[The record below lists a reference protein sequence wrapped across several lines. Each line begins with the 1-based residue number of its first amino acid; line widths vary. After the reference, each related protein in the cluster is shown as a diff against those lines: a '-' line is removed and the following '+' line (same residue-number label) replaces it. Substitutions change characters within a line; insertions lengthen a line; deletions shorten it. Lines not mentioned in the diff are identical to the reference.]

1 MPAYMIALAVCMGL
15 QAVNRTFPG
24 KNGLLLTWLMY
35 AFEALLYVLGIY
47 LGIHPSPDTPTVSF
61 IAFLLAVPLLFVM
74 RPIQHILNV
83 VFFDGIFILT
93 CFLFK
98 SKETLP
104 VDILDGVVFGAVS
117 CIISTFIM
125 LSMHENFS
133 IRHKLLGIAETDLN
147 VGLKNRNAY
156 ESQMR
161 DYPMHCSSTLS
172 CVYLDVNGLH
182 ELNNT
187 RGHAAGDEMLKT
199 VAAKVRDIFGEEYSY
214 RVGGDEFVA
223 FAMDKLLRRIGLS
236 GRSIVPMLIGFG
248 CTVPGV
254 MASRTLPSERD
265 RKMTILLTPFMSC
278 SAKLPIYSLFAVT
291 FFPEYA
297 ALVMVGLYFLGILV
311 GIGMAFLLK
320 GTLFKGEAVPFV
332 MELPNYRLPGL
343 KNVAQLLWEKARDFL
358 ERAFTVI
365 FLATIIIWFLQ
376 NFDFQLSLTADPQES
391 ILAWIASG
399 IAPLFAPLGFGD
411 WRVSTA
417 LITGFMAKES
427 VVSTLTILY
436 GSAAALGAAL
446 SPAAAAPLL
455 VFCLLYTP
463 CIAAVASVKRE
474 MGGRWAT
481 VMVVNQCVVA
491 WLAALVVR
499 FLAVAVL

>member
-1 MPAYMIALAVCMGL
+1 MRWMFSFWELHDKIRKTRRIKGKVRPRAVRGRMRFEKRMAMEALRKLLYAEMSREEYKACLPDIQRSNRQRVTAYLGIACAFLTVLWILSGALEFLRPNMLAYMIALAVCMGL
-15 QAVNRTFPG
+15 QAVNRAFPG

-223 FAMDKLLRRIGLS
+223 FAMDKSAEEMRA
-236 GRSIVPMLIGFG
+236 LIHKLVQEVDEAGYSVAVG
-248 CTVPGV
+248 T
-254 MASRTLPSERD
+254 ATH
-265 RKMTILLTPFMSC
+265 
-278 SAKLPIYSLFAVT
+278 SAGGIDMEV
-291 FFPEYA
+291 
-297 ALVMVGLYFLGILV
+297 LVKSAETRMYL
-311 GIGMAFLLK
+311 AK
-320 GTLFKGEAVPFV
+320 E
-332 MELPNYRLPGL
+332 EHYRLAG
-343 KNVAQLLWEKARDFL
+343 KTR
-358 ERAFTVI
+358 
-365 FLATIIIWFLQ
+365 
-376 NFDFQLSLTADPQES
+376 
-391 ILAWIASG
+391 G
-399 IAPLFAPLGFGD
+399 
-411 WRVSTA
+411 
-417 LITGFMAKES
+417 
-427 VVSTLTILY
+427 
-436 GSAAALGAAL
+436 
-446 SPAAAAPLL
+446 
-455 VFCLLYTP
+455 
-463 CIAAVASVKRE
+463 
-474 MGGRWAT
+474 
-481 VMVVNQCVVA
+481 
-491 WLAALVVR
+491 
-499 FLAVAVL
+499 

>member
-1 MPAYMIALAVCMGL
+1 MRWMFSFWELHDKIRKTRRIKGKVRPRAVRGRMRFEKRMAMEALRKLLYAEMSREEYKACLPDIQRSNRQRVTAYLGIACAFLTVLWILSGALEFLRPNMLAYMIALAVCMGL
-15 QAVNRTFPG
+15 QAVNRAFPG

-223 FAMDKLLRRIGLS
+223 FAMDKSAEEMRA
-236 GRSIVPMLIGFG
+236 LIHKLVQEVDEAGYSVAVG
-248 CTVPGV
+248 T
-254 MASRTLPSERD
+254 ATH
-265 RKMTILLTPFMSC
+265 
-278 SAKLPIYSLFAVT
+278 SAGGIDMEV
-291 FFPEYA
+291 
-297 ALVMVGLYFLGILV
+297 LVKSAETRMYL
-311 GIGMAFLLK
+311 AK
-320 GTLFKGEAVPFV
+320 E
-332 MELPNYRLPGL
+332 EHYRLAG
-343 KNVAQLLWEKARDFL
+343 K
-358 ERAFTVI
+358 T
-365 FLATIIIWFLQ
+365 
-376 NFDFQLSLTADPQES
+376 
-391 ILAWIASG
+391 
-399 IAPLFAPLGFGD
+399 
-411 WRVSTA
+411 
-417 LITGFMAKES
+417 
-427 VVSTLTILY
+427 
-436 GSAAALGAAL
+436 
-446 SPAAAAPLL
+446 
-455 VFCLLYTP
+455 
-463 CIAAVASVKRE
+463 RE
-474 MGGRWAT
+474 
-481 VMVVNQCVVA
+481 
-491 WLAALVVR
+491 
-499 FLAVAVL
+499 

>member
-1 MPAYMIALAVCMGL
+1 MFSFWELHDKIRKNRRIKGEVRPRAVRGRMRFEKRMAMEALRRLLYAEMSREEYKACLPDIQRSNRQRVTAYLGIACAFLTVLWILSGALEFLRPNMLAYMIALAVCMGL
-15 QAVNRTFPG
+15 QAVNRAFPG

-223 FAMDKLLRRIGLS
+223 FAMDKSAEEMRA
-236 GRSIVPMLIGFG
+236 LIHKLVQEVDEAGYSVAVG
-248 CTVPGV
+248 T
-254 MASRTLPSERD
+254 ATH
-265 RKMTILLTPFMSC
+265 
-278 SAKLPIYSLFAVT
+278 SAGGIDMEV
-291 FFPEYA
+291 
-297 ALVMVGLYFLGILV
+297 LVKSAETRMYL
-311 GIGMAFLLK
+311 AK
-320 GTLFKGEAVPFV
+320 E
-332 MELPNYRLPGL
+332 EHYRLAGKP
-343 KNVAQLLWEKARDFL
+343 
-358 ERAFTVI
+358 
-365 FLATIIIWFLQ
+365 
-376 NFDFQLSLTADPQES
+376 
-391 ILAWIASG
+391 
-399 IAPLFAPLGFGD
+399 
-411 WRVSTA
+411 
-417 LITGFMAKES
+417 
-427 VVSTLTILY
+427 
-436 GSAAALGAAL
+436 
-446 SPAAAAPLL
+446 
-455 VFCLLYTP
+455 
-463 CIAAVASVKRE
+463 RE
-474 MGGRWAT
+474 
-481 VMVVNQCVVA
+481 
-491 WLAALVVR
+491 
-499 FLAVAVL
+499 

>member
-1 MPAYMIALAVCMGL
+1 MFSFWELHDKIRKTRRIKGKVRPRAVRGRMRFEKRMAMEALRKLLYAEMSREEYKACLPDIQRSNRQRVTAYLGIACAFLTVLWILSGALEFLRPNMPAYMIALAVCMGL

-223 FAMDKLLRRIGLS
+223 FAMDKSAEEMRA
-236 GRSIVPMLIGFG
+236 LIHKLVQEVDEAGYSVAVG
-248 CTVPGV
+248 T
-254 MASRTLPSERD
+254 ATH
-265 RKMTILLTPFMSC
+265 
-278 SAKLPIYSLFAVT
+278 SAGGIDMEV
-291 FFPEYA
+291 
-297 ALVMVGLYFLGILV
+297 LVKSAETRMYL
-311 GIGMAFLLK
+311 AK
-320 GTLFKGEAVPFV
+320 E
-332 MELPNYRLPGL
+332 EHYRLAG
-343 KNVAQLLWEKARDFL
+343 KTR
-358 ERAFTVI
+358 
-365 FLATIIIWFLQ
+365 
-376 NFDFQLSLTADPQES
+376 
-391 ILAWIASG
+391 G
-399 IAPLFAPLGFGD
+399 
-411 WRVSTA
+411 
-417 LITGFMAKES
+417 
-427 VVSTLTILY
+427 
-436 GSAAALGAAL
+436 
-446 SPAAAAPLL
+446 
-455 VFCLLYTP
+455 
-463 CIAAVASVKRE
+463 
-474 MGGRWAT
+474 
-481 VMVVNQCVVA
+481 
-491 WLAALVVR
+491 
-499 FLAVAVL
+499 

>member
-1 MPAYMIALAVCMGL
+1 MFSFWELHDKIRKTRRIKGKVRPRAVRGRMRFEKRMAMEALRKLLYAEMSREEYKACLPDIQRSNRQRVTAYLGIACAFLTVLWILSGALEFLRPNMLAYMIALAVCMGL
-15 QAVNRTFPG
+15 QAVNRAFPG

-199 VAAKVRDIFGEEYSY
+199 VAAKVRDIFGEKYSY

-223 FAMDKLLRRIGLS
+223 FAMDKSAEEMRA
-236 GRSIVPMLIGFG
+236 LIHKLVQEVDEAGYSVAVG
-248 CTVPGV
+248 T
-254 MASRTLPSERD
+254 ATH
-265 RKMTILLTPFMSC
+265 
-278 SAKLPIYSLFAVT
+278 SAGGIDMEV
-291 FFPEYA
+291 
-297 ALVMVGLYFLGILV
+297 LVKSAETRMYL
-311 GIGMAFLLK
+311 AK
-320 GTLFKGEAVPFV
+320 E
-332 MELPNYRLPGL
+332 EHYRLAG
-343 KNVAQLLWEKARDFL
+343 KTR
-358 ERAFTVI
+358 
-365 FLATIIIWFLQ
+365 
-376 NFDFQLSLTADPQES
+376 
-391 ILAWIASG
+391 G
-399 IAPLFAPLGFGD
+399 
-411 WRVSTA
+411 
-417 LITGFMAKES
+417 
-427 VVSTLTILY
+427 
-436 GSAAALGAAL
+436 
-446 SPAAAAPLL
+446 
-455 VFCLLYTP
+455 
-463 CIAAVASVKRE
+463 
-474 MGGRWAT
+474 
-481 VMVVNQCVVA
+481 
-491 WLAALVVR
+491 
-499 FLAVAVL
+499 

>member
-1 MPAYMIALAVCMGL
+1 MFSFWELHDKIRKTRRIKGKVRPRAVRGRMRFEKRMAMEALRKLLYAEMSREEYKACLPDIQRSNRQRVTAYLGIACAFLTVLWILSGALEFLRPNMPAYMIALAVCMGL
-15 QAVNRTFPG
+15 QAVNRAFPG

-104 VDILDGVVFGAVS
+104 VDILDGMVFGAVS

-223 FAMDKLLRRIGLS
+223 FAMDKSAEEMRA
-236 GRSIVPMLIGFG
+236 LIHKLVQEVDEAGYSVAVG
-248 CTVPGV
+248 T
-254 MASRTLPSERD
+254 ATH
-265 RKMTILLTPFMSC
+265 
-278 SAKLPIYSLFAVT
+278 SAGGIDMEV
-291 FFPEYA
+291 
-297 ALVMVGLYFLGILV
+297 LVKSAETRMYL
-311 GIGMAFLLK
+311 AK
-320 GTLFKGEAVPFV
+320 E
-332 MELPNYRLPGL
+332 EHYRLAG
-343 KNVAQLLWEKARDFL
+343 KTR
-358 ERAFTVI
+358 
-365 FLATIIIWFLQ
+365 
-376 NFDFQLSLTADPQES
+376 
-391 ILAWIASG
+391 G
-399 IAPLFAPLGFGD
+399 
-411 WRVSTA
+411 
-417 LITGFMAKES
+417 
-427 VVSTLTILY
+427 
-436 GSAAALGAAL
+436 
-446 SPAAAAPLL
+446 
-455 VFCLLYTP
+455 
-463 CIAAVASVKRE
+463 
-474 MGGRWAT
+474 
-481 VMVVNQCVVA
+481 
-491 WLAALVVR
+491 
-499 FLAVAVL
+499 

>member
-1 MPAYMIALAVCMGL
+1 MFSFWELHDKIRKTRRTKGKVRPRAVRGRMRFEKRMAMEALRKLLYAEMSREEYKACLPDIQRSNRHRVTAYLGIACAFLTVLWILSGALEFLRPNMPAYMIALAVCMGL

-47 LGIHPSPDTPTVSF
+47 LGIHPSPNAPTVSF

-104 VDILDGVVFGAVS
+104 VDILDGMVFGAVS

-156 ESQMR
+156 ESQMH

-223 FAMDKLLRRIGLS
+223 FAMDKSAEEMRA
-236 GRSIVPMLIGFG
+236 LIHKLVQEVDEAGYSVAVG
-248 CTVPGV
+248 T
-254 MASRTLPSERD
+254 ATH
-265 RKMTILLTPFMSC
+265 
-278 SAKLPIYSLFAVT
+278 SAGGIDMEV
-291 FFPEYA
+291 
-297 ALVMVGLYFLGILV
+297 LVKSAETRMYL
-311 GIGMAFLLK
+311 AK
-320 GTLFKGEAVPFV
+320 E
-332 MELPNYRLPGL
+332 EHYRLAG
-343 KNVAQLLWEKARDFL
+343 KTR
-358 ERAFTVI
+358 
-365 FLATIIIWFLQ
+365 
-376 NFDFQLSLTADPQES
+376 
-391 ILAWIASG
+391 G
-399 IAPLFAPLGFGD
+399 
-411 WRVSTA
+411 
-417 LITGFMAKES
+417 
-427 VVSTLTILY
+427 
-436 GSAAALGAAL
+436 
-446 SPAAAAPLL
+446 
-455 VFCLLYTP
+455 
-463 CIAAVASVKRE
+463 
-474 MGGRWAT
+474 
-481 VMVVNQCVVA
+481 
-491 WLAALVVR
+491 
-499 FLAVAVL
+499 

>member
-1 MPAYMIALAVCMGL
+1 MRWMFSFWELHDKIRKTRRTKGKVRPRAVRGRMRFEKRMAMEALRRLLYAEMSREEYKACLPDIQRSNRQRVTAYLGIACAFLTVLWILSGALEFLRPNMLAYMIALAVCMGL
-15 QAVNRTFPG
+15 QAVNRAFPG

-47 LGIHPSPDTPTVSF
+47 LGIHPSPDNPTVSF

-74 RPIQHILNV
+74 RPIQHILNI

-104 VDILDGVVFGAVS
+104 VDILDGMVFGAVS

-156 ESQMR
+156 ESQMH

-199 VAAKVRDIFGEEYSY
+199 VAAKVRDIFGKEYSY

-223 FAMDKLLRRIGLS
+223 FAMDKSAEEMRA
-236 GRSIVPMLIGFG
+236 LIHKLVQEVDEAGYSVAVG
-248 CTVPGV
+248 T
-254 MASRTLPSERD
+254 ATH
-265 RKMTILLTPFMSC
+265 
-278 SAKLPIYSLFAVT
+278 SAGGIDMEV
-291 FFPEYA
+291 
-297 ALVMVGLYFLGILV
+297 LVKSAETRMYL
-311 GIGMAFLLK
+311 AK
-320 GTLFKGEAVPFV
+320 E
-332 MELPNYRLPGL
+332 EHYRLAG
-343 KNVAQLLWEKARDFL
+343 KTR
-358 ERAFTVI
+358 
-365 FLATIIIWFLQ
+365 
-376 NFDFQLSLTADPQES
+376 
-391 ILAWIASG
+391 G
-399 IAPLFAPLGFGD
+399 
-411 WRVSTA
+411 
-417 LITGFMAKES
+417 
-427 VVSTLTILY
+427 
-436 GSAAALGAAL
+436 
-446 SPAAAAPLL
+446 
-455 VFCLLYTP
+455 
-463 CIAAVASVKRE
+463 
-474 MGGRWAT
+474 
-481 VMVVNQCVVA
+481 
-491 WLAALVVR
+491 
-499 FLAVAVL
+499 

>member
-1 MPAYMIALAVCMGL
+1 MRWMFSFWELHDKIRKTRRIKGKVRPRAVRGRMRFEKRMAMEALRRLLYAEMSREEYKACLPDIQRSNRHRVTAYLGIACAFLTVLWILSGALEFLRPNMPAYMIALAVCMGL

-83 VFFDGIFILT
+83 VFFDGVFILT

-223 FAMDKLLRRIGLS
+223 FAMDKSAEEMRA
-236 GRSIVPMLIGFG
+236 LIHKLVQEVDEAGYSVAVG
-248 CTVPGV
+248 T
-254 MASRTLPSERD
+254 ATH
-265 RKMTILLTPFMSC
+265 
-278 SAKLPIYSLFAVT
+278 SAGGIDMEV
-291 FFPEYA
+291 
-297 ALVMVGLYFLGILV
+297 LVKSAETRMYL
-311 GIGMAFLLK
+311 AK
-320 GTLFKGEAVPFV
+320 E
-332 MELPNYRLPGL
+332 EHYRLAG
-343 KNVAQLLWEKARDFL
+343 KTR
-358 ERAFTVI
+358 
-365 FLATIIIWFLQ
+365 
-376 NFDFQLSLTADPQES
+376 
-391 ILAWIASG
+391 G
-399 IAPLFAPLGFGD
+399 
-411 WRVSTA
+411 
-417 LITGFMAKES
+417 
-427 VVSTLTILY
+427 
-436 GSAAALGAAL
+436 
-446 SPAAAAPLL
+446 
-455 VFCLLYTP
+455 
-463 CIAAVASVKRE
+463 
-474 MGGRWAT
+474 
-481 VMVVNQCVVA
+481 
-491 WLAALVVR
+491 
-499 FLAVAVL
+499 

>member
-1 MPAYMIALAVCMGL
+1 MFSFWELHDKIRKTRRIKGKVRPRAVRGRMRFEKRMAMEALRKLLYAEMSREEYKACLPDIQRSNRQRVTAYLGIACAFLTVLWILSGALEFLRPNMPAYMIALAVCMGL

-104 VDILDGVVFGAVS
+104 VDILDGMVFGAVS

-125 LSMHENFS
+125 LSMYENFS

-156 ESQMR
+156 ESQMH

-214 RVGGDEFVA
+214 RVGGDEFVT
-223 FAMDKLLRRIGLS
+223 FAMDKSAEEMRALIHKLVQEVDEAGYS
-236 GRSIVPMLIGFG
+236 VAVGTATHSAGSIDMEVL
-248 CTVPGV
+248 V
-254 MASRTLPSERD
+254 
-265 RKMTILLTPFMSC
+265 K
-278 SAKLPIYSLFAVT
+278 SAETRMYLAK
-291 FFPEYA
+291 E
-297 ALVMVGLYFLGILV
+297 
-311 GIGMAFLLK
+311 
-320 GTLFKGEAVPFV
+320 EH
-332 MELPNYRLPGL
+332 YRLAG
-343 KNVAQLLWEKARDFL
+343 KTR
-358 ERAFTVI
+358 
-365 FLATIIIWFLQ
+365 
-376 NFDFQLSLTADPQES
+376 
-391 ILAWIASG
+391 G
-399 IAPLFAPLGFGD
+399 
-411 WRVSTA
+411 
-417 LITGFMAKES
+417 
-427 VVSTLTILY
+427 
-436 GSAAALGAAL
+436 
-446 SPAAAAPLL
+446 
-455 VFCLLYTP
+455 
-463 CIAAVASVKRE
+463 
-474 MGGRWAT
+474 
-481 VMVVNQCVVA
+481 
-491 WLAALVVR
+491 
-499 FLAVAVL
+499 

>member
-1 MPAYMIALAVCMGL
+1 MRWMFSFWELHDKIRKTRRTKGKVRPRAVRGRMRFEKRMAMEALRRLLYAEMSREEYKACLPDIQRSNRQRVTAYLGIACAFLTVLWILSGALEFLRPNMLAYMIALAVCMGL
-15 QAVNRTFPG
+15 QAVNRAFPG

-156 ESQMR
+156 ESQMH

-223 FAMDKLLRRIGLS
+223 FAMDKSAEEMRA
-236 GRSIVPMLIGFG
+236 LIHKLVQEVDEAGYSVAVG
-248 CTVPGV
+248 T
-254 MASRTLPSERD
+254 ATH
-265 RKMTILLTPFMSC
+265 
-278 SAKLPIYSLFAVT
+278 SAGGIDMEV
-291 FFPEYA
+291 
-297 ALVMVGLYFLGILV
+297 LVKSAETRMYL
-311 GIGMAFLLK
+311 AK
-320 GTLFKGEAVPFV
+320 E
-332 MELPNYRLPGL
+332 EHYRLAG
-343 KNVAQLLWEKARDFL
+343 KTR
-358 ERAFTVI
+358 
-365 FLATIIIWFLQ
+365 
-376 NFDFQLSLTADPQES
+376 
-391 ILAWIASG
+391 G
-399 IAPLFAPLGFGD
+399 
-411 WRVSTA
+411 
-417 LITGFMAKES
+417 
-427 VVSTLTILY
+427 
-436 GSAAALGAAL
+436 
-446 SPAAAAPLL
+446 
-455 VFCLLYTP
+455 
-463 CIAAVASVKRE
+463 
-474 MGGRWAT
+474 
-481 VMVVNQCVVA
+481 
-491 WLAALVVR
+491 
-499 FLAVAVL
+499 

>member
-1 MPAYMIALAVCMGL
+1 MRWMFSFWELHDKIRKTRRTKGKVRPRAVRGRMRFEKRMAMEALRRLLYAEMSREEYKACLPDIQRSNRQRVTAYLGIACAFLTVLWILSGALEFLRPNMLAYMIALAVCMGL
-15 QAVNRTFPG
+15 QAVNRAFPE

-223 FAMDKLLRRIGLS
+223 FAMDKSAEEMRA
-236 GRSIVPMLIGFG
+236 LIHKLVQEVDEAGYSVAVG
-248 CTVPGV
+248 TATHSTGGIDMEVLV
-254 MASRTLPSERD
+254 
-265 RKMTILLTPFMSC
+265 K
-278 SAKLPIYSLFAVT
+278 SAETRMYLAK
-291 FFPEYA
+291 E
-297 ALVMVGLYFLGILV
+297 
-311 GIGMAFLLK
+311 
-320 GTLFKGEAVPFV
+320 EH
-332 MELPNYRLPGL
+332 YRLAG
-343 KNVAQLLWEKARDFL
+343 KTR
-358 ERAFTVI
+358 
-365 FLATIIIWFLQ
+365 
-376 NFDFQLSLTADPQES
+376 
-391 ILAWIASG
+391 G
-399 IAPLFAPLGFGD
+399 
-411 WRVSTA
+411 
-417 LITGFMAKES
+417 
-427 VVSTLTILY
+427 
-436 GSAAALGAAL
+436 
-446 SPAAAAPLL
+446 
-455 VFCLLYTP
+455 
-463 CIAAVASVKRE
+463 
-474 MGGRWAT
+474 
-481 VMVVNQCVVA
+481 
-491 WLAALVVR
+491 
-499 FLAVAVL
+499 

>member
-1 MPAYMIALAVCMGL
+1 MFSFWELHDKIRKTRRTKGKVRPRAVRGRMRFEKRMAMEALRRLLYAEMSREEYKACLPDIQRSNRQRVTAYLGIACAFLTVLWILSGALEFLRPNMLAYMIALAVCMGL

-156 ESQMR
+156 ESQMH

-187 RGHAAGDEMLKT
+187 RGHAAGDEMIKT

-214 RVGGDEFVA
+214 RLGGDEFVA
-223 FAMDKLLRRIGLS
+223 FAMDKSAEETRA
-236 GRSIVPMLIGFG
+236 LIHKLVQEVDEAGYSVAVG
-248 CTVPGV
+248 T
-254 MASRTLPSERD
+254 ATH
-265 RKMTILLTPFMSC
+265 
-278 SAKLPIYSLFAVT
+278 SAGGIDMEV
-291 FFPEYA
+291 
-297 ALVMVGLYFLGILV
+297 LVKSAETRMYL
-311 GIGMAFLLK
+311 AK
-320 GTLFKGEAVPFV
+320 E
-332 MELPNYRLPGL
+332 EHYRLAG
-343 KNVAQLLWEKARDFL
+343 KTR
-358 ERAFTVI
+358 
-365 FLATIIIWFLQ
+365 
-376 NFDFQLSLTADPQES
+376 
-391 ILAWIASG
+391 G
-399 IAPLFAPLGFGD
+399 
-411 WRVSTA
+411 
-417 LITGFMAKES
+417 
-427 VVSTLTILY
+427 
-436 GSAAALGAAL
+436 
-446 SPAAAAPLL
+446 
-455 VFCLLYTP
+455 
-463 CIAAVASVKRE
+463 
-474 MGGRWAT
+474 
-481 VMVVNQCVVA
+481 
-491 WLAALVVR
+491 
-499 FLAVAVL
+499 

>member
-1 MPAYMIALAVCMGL
+1 MRWMFSFWELHDKIRKTRRTKGEVRPRAVRGRMRFEKRMAMEALRRLLYAEMSREEYKACLPDKQRSNRQRVTAYLGIACAFLTVLWILSGALEFLRPNMLAYMIALAVCMGL
-15 QAVNRTFPG
+15 QAVNRAFPE

-47 LGIHPSPDTPTVSF
+47 LGIHPSPDNPTVSF

-104 VDILDGVVFGAVS
+104 VDILDGMVFGAVS

-156 ESQMR
+156 ESQMH

-223 FAMDKLLRRIGLS
+223 FAMDKSAEEMRA
-236 GRSIVPMLIGFG
+236 LIHKLVQEVDEAGYSVAVG
-248 CTVPGV
+248 T
-254 MASRTLPSERD
+254 ATH
-265 RKMTILLTPFMSC
+265 
-278 SAKLPIYSLFAVT
+278 SAGGIDMEV
-291 FFPEYA
+291 
-297 ALVMVGLYFLGILV
+297 LVKSAETRMYL
-311 GIGMAFLLK
+311 AK
-320 GTLFKGEAVPFV
+320 E
-332 MELPNYRLPGL
+332 EHYRLAG
-343 KNVAQLLWEKARDFL
+343 KTR
-358 ERAFTVI
+358 
-365 FLATIIIWFLQ
+365 
-376 NFDFQLSLTADPQES
+376 
-391 ILAWIASG
+391 G
-399 IAPLFAPLGFGD
+399 
-411 WRVSTA
+411 
-417 LITGFMAKES
+417 
-427 VVSTLTILY
+427 
-436 GSAAALGAAL
+436 
-446 SPAAAAPLL
+446 
-455 VFCLLYTP
+455 
-463 CIAAVASVKRE
+463 
-474 MGGRWAT
+474 
-481 VMVVNQCVVA
+481 
-491 WLAALVVR
+491 
-499 FLAVAVL
+499 

>member
-1 MPAYMIALAVCMGL
+1 MEALQRLLLYAEMSREKYKACLPDIQRSNRQRVTAYLGIACAFLTVLWILSGVLEFLRPNMLAYMIALAVCMGL

-83 VFFDGIFILT
+83 VFFDGVFILT

-104 VDILDGVVFGAVS
+104 VDILDGMVFGAVS
-117 CIISTFIM
+117 CIISTFNM

-156 ESQMR
+156 ESQMH

-199 VAAKVRDIFGEEYSY
+199 VAAKVRDIFGEKYSY

-223 FAMDKLLRRIGLS
+223 FAMDKSAEEMRA
-236 GRSIVPMLIGFG
+236 LIHKLVQEVDEAGYSVAVG
-248 CTVPGV
+248 T
-254 MASRTLPSERD
+254 ATH
-265 RKMTILLTPFMSC
+265 
-278 SAKLPIYSLFAVT
+278 SAGGIDMEV
-291 FFPEYA
+291 
-297 ALVMVGLYFLGILV
+297 LVKSAETRMYL
-311 GIGMAFLLK
+311 AK
-320 GTLFKGEAVPFV
+320 E
-332 MELPNYRLPGL
+332 EHYRLAG
-343 KNVAQLLWEKARDFL
+343 KTR
-358 ERAFTVI
+358 
-365 FLATIIIWFLQ
+365 
-376 NFDFQLSLTADPQES
+376 
-391 ILAWIASG
+391 G
-399 IAPLFAPLGFGD
+399 
-411 WRVSTA
+411 
-417 LITGFMAKES
+417 
-427 VVSTLTILY
+427 
-436 GSAAALGAAL
+436 
-446 SPAAAAPLL
+446 
-455 VFCLLYTP
+455 
-463 CIAAVASVKRE
+463 
-474 MGGRWAT
+474 
-481 VMVVNQCVVA
+481 
-491 WLAALVVR
+491 
-499 FLAVAVL
+499 

>member
-1 MPAYMIALAVCMGL
+1 MRWMFSFWELHDKIRKTRRIKGKVRPRAVRGRMRFEKRMAMEALRKLLYAEMSREEYKACLPDIQRSNRQRVTAYLGIACAFLTVLWILSGALEFLRPNMPAYMIALAVCMGL
-15 QAVNRTFPG
+15 QAVNRAFPG

-223 FAMDKLLRRIGLS
+223 FAMDKSAEEMRA
-236 GRSIVPMLIGFG
+236 LIHKLVQEVDEAGYSVAVG
-248 CTVPGV
+248 T
-254 MASRTLPSERD
+254 ATH
-265 RKMTILLTPFMSC
+265 
-278 SAKLPIYSLFAVT
+278 SAGGIDMEV
-291 FFPEYA
+291 
-297 ALVMVGLYFLGILV
+297 LVKSAETRMYL
-311 GIGMAFLLK
+311 AK
-320 GTLFKGEAVPFV
+320 E
-332 MELPNYRLPGL
+332 EHYRLAG
-343 KNVAQLLWEKARDFL
+343 KTR
-358 ERAFTVI
+358 
-365 FLATIIIWFLQ
+365 
-376 NFDFQLSLTADPQES
+376 
-391 ILAWIASG
+391 G
-399 IAPLFAPLGFGD
+399 
-411 WRVSTA
+411 
-417 LITGFMAKES
+417 
-427 VVSTLTILY
+427 
-436 GSAAALGAAL
+436 
-446 SPAAAAPLL
+446 
-455 VFCLLYTP
+455 
-463 CIAAVASVKRE
+463 
-474 MGGRWAT
+474 
-481 VMVVNQCVVA
+481 
-491 WLAALVVR
+491 
-499 FLAVAVL
+499 

>member
-1 MPAYMIALAVCMGL
+1 MEALRRLLYAEMSREEYKACLPDIQRSNRQRVTAYLGIACAFLTVLWILSGALEFLRPNMLAYMIALAVCMGL

-199 VAAKVRDIFGEEYSY
+199 VAAKVRDIFGGEYSY

-223 FAMDKLLRRIGLS
+223 FAMDKSAEEMRA
-236 GRSIVPMLIGFG
+236 LIHKLVQEVDEAGYSVAVG
-248 CTVPGV
+248 T
-254 MASRTLPSERD
+254 ATH
-265 RKMTILLTPFMSC
+265 
-278 SAKLPIYSLFAVT
+278 SAGGIDMEV
-291 FFPEYA
+291 
-297 ALVMVGLYFLGILV
+297 LVKSAETRMYL
-311 GIGMAFLLK
+311 AK
-320 GTLFKGEAVPFV
+320 E
-332 MELPNYRLPGL
+332 EHYRLAG
-343 KNVAQLLWEKARDFL
+343 KTR
-358 ERAFTVI
+358 
-365 FLATIIIWFLQ
+365 
-376 NFDFQLSLTADPQES
+376 
-391 ILAWIASG
+391 G
-399 IAPLFAPLGFGD
+399 
-411 WRVSTA
+411 
-417 LITGFMAKES
+417 
-427 VVSTLTILY
+427 
-436 GSAAALGAAL
+436 
-446 SPAAAAPLL
+446 
-455 VFCLLYTP
+455 
-463 CIAAVASVKRE
+463 
-474 MGGRWAT
+474 
-481 VMVVNQCVVA
+481 
-491 WLAALVVR
+491 
-499 FLAVAVL
+499 

>member
-1 MPAYMIALAVCMGL
+1 MFSFWELHDKIRKTRRIKGKVRPRAVRGRMRFEKRMAMEALRRLLYAEMSREEYKACLPDIQRSNRHRVTAYLGIACAFLTVLWILSGALEFLRPNMPAYMIALAVCMGL

-83 VFFDGIFILT
+83 VFFDGVFILT

-223 FAMDKLLRRIGLS
+223 FAMDKSAEEMRA
-236 GRSIVPMLIGFG
+236 LIHKLVQEVDEAGYSVAVG
-248 CTVPGV
+248 T
-254 MASRTLPSERD
+254 ATH
-265 RKMTILLTPFMSC
+265 
-278 SAKLPIYSLFAVT
+278 SAGGIDMEV
-291 FFPEYA
+291 
-297 ALVMVGLYFLGILV
+297 LVKSAETRMYL
-311 GIGMAFLLK
+311 AK
-320 GTLFKGEAVPFV
+320 E
-332 MELPNYRLPGL
+332 EHYRLAG
-343 KNVAQLLWEKARDFL
+343 KTR
-358 ERAFTVI
+358 
-365 FLATIIIWFLQ
+365 
-376 NFDFQLSLTADPQES
+376 
-391 ILAWIASG
+391 G
-399 IAPLFAPLGFGD
+399 
-411 WRVSTA
+411 
-417 LITGFMAKES
+417 
-427 VVSTLTILY
+427 
-436 GSAAALGAAL
+436 
-446 SPAAAAPLL
+446 
-455 VFCLLYTP
+455 
-463 CIAAVASVKRE
+463 
-474 MGGRWAT
+474 
-481 VMVVNQCVVA
+481 
-491 WLAALVVR
+491 
-499 FLAVAVL
+499 

>member
-1 MPAYMIALAVCMGL
+1 MRWMFSFWELHDKIRKTRRIKGKVRPRAVRGRMRFEKRMAMEALRKLLYAEMSREEYKACLPDIQRSNRQRVTAYLGIACAFLTVLWILSGALEFLRPNMLAYMIALAVCMGL
-15 QAVNRTFPG
+15 QAVNRAFPG

-182 ELNNT
+182 ELNNAS
-187 RGHAAGDEMLKT
+187 GHEKGDQMLQT
-199 VAAKVRDIFGEEYSY
+199 VALELQGRFGRDNCY
-214 RVGGDEFVA
+214 RTGGDEFVA
-223 FAMDKLLRRIGLS
+223 FVQDEPETAVRAAVDELVRAL
-236 GRSIVPMLIGFG
+236 
-248 CTVPGV
+248 
-254 MASRTLPSERD
+254 ER
-265 RKMTILLTPFMSC
+265 KGC
-278 SAKLPIYSLFAVT
+278 SAA
-291 FFPEYA
+291 
-297 ALVMVGLYFLGILV
+297 
-311 GIGMAFLLK
+311 IGVATQNAGSMDLD
-320 GTLFKGEAVPFV
+320 TLIRQAEQQ
-332 MELPNYRLPGL
+332 MY
-343 KNVAQLLWEKARDFL
+343 Q
-358 ERAFTVI
+358 
-365 FLATIIIWFLQ
+365 
-376 NFDFQLSLTADPQES
+376 
-391 ILAWIASG
+391 
-399 IAPLFAPLGFGD
+399 
-411 WRVSTA
+411 
-417 LITGFMAKES
+417 AKEEHYRIQRQ
-427 VVSTLTILY
+427 L
-436 GSAAALGAAL
+436 
-446 SPAAAAPLL
+446 
-455 VFCLLYTP
+455 
-463 CIAAVASVKRE
+463 E
-474 MGGRWAT
+474 H
-481 VMVVNQCVVA
+481 
-491 WLAALVVR
+491 
-499 FLAVAVL
+499 

>member
-1 MPAYMIALAVCMGL
+1 MFSFWELHDKIRKTRRIKGKVRPRAVRGRMRFEKRMAMEALRKLLYAEMSREEYKACLPDIQRSNRQRVTAYLGIACAFLTVLWILSGALEFLRPNMPAYMIALAVCMGL

-47 LGIHPSPDTPTVSF
+47 LGIHPSLDTPTVSF

-104 VDILDGVVFGAVS
+104 VDILDGMVFGAVS

-156 ESQMR
+156 ESQMH

-223 FAMDKLLRRIGLS
+223 FAMDKSAEEMRA
-236 GRSIVPMLIGFG
+236 LIHKLVQEVDEAGYSVAVG
-248 CTVPGV
+248 T
-254 MASRTLPSERD
+254 ATH
-265 RKMTILLTPFMSC
+265 
-278 SAKLPIYSLFAVT
+278 SAGGIDMEV
-291 FFPEYA
+291 
-297 ALVMVGLYFLGILV
+297 LVKSAETRMYL
-311 GIGMAFLLK
+311 AK
-320 GTLFKGEAVPFV
+320 E
-332 MELPNYRLPGL
+332 EHYRLAG
-343 KNVAQLLWEKARDFL
+343 KTR
-358 ERAFTVI
+358 
-365 FLATIIIWFLQ
+365 
-376 NFDFQLSLTADPQES
+376 
-391 ILAWIASG
+391 G
-399 IAPLFAPLGFGD
+399 
-411 WRVSTA
+411 
-417 LITGFMAKES
+417 
-427 VVSTLTILY
+427 
-436 GSAAALGAAL
+436 
-446 SPAAAAPLL
+446 
-455 VFCLLYTP
+455 
-463 CIAAVASVKRE
+463 
-474 MGGRWAT
+474 
-481 VMVVNQCVVA
+481 
-491 WLAALVVR
+491 
-499 FLAVAVL
+499 

>member
-1 MPAYMIALAVCMGL
+1 MFSFWELHDKIRKTRRIKGKVRPRAVRGRMRFEKRMAMEALRKLLYAEMSREEYKACLPDIQRSNRQRVTAYLGIACAFLTVLWILSGALEFLRPNMPAYMIALAVCMGL

-172 CVYLDVNGLH
+172 CVYLDVNGLY

-223 FAMDKLLRRIGLS
+223 FAMDKSAEEMRA
-236 GRSIVPMLIGFG
+236 LIHKLVQEVDEAGYSVAVG
-248 CTVPGV
+248 T
-254 MASRTLPSERD
+254 ATH
-265 RKMTILLTPFMSC
+265 
-278 SAKLPIYSLFAVT
+278 SAGGIDMEV
-291 FFPEYA
+291 
-297 ALVMVGLYFLGILV
+297 LVKSAETRMYL
-311 GIGMAFLLK
+311 AK
-320 GTLFKGEAVPFV
+320 E
-332 MELPNYRLPGL
+332 EHYRLAG
-343 KNVAQLLWEKARDFL
+343 KTR
-358 ERAFTVI
+358 
-365 FLATIIIWFLQ
+365 
-376 NFDFQLSLTADPQES
+376 
-391 ILAWIASG
+391 G
-399 IAPLFAPLGFGD
+399 
-411 WRVSTA
+411 
-417 LITGFMAKES
+417 
-427 VVSTLTILY
+427 
-436 GSAAALGAAL
+436 
-446 SPAAAAPLL
+446 
-455 VFCLLYTP
+455 
-463 CIAAVASVKRE
+463 
-474 MGGRWAT
+474 
-481 VMVVNQCVVA
+481 
-491 WLAALVVR
+491 
-499 FLAVAVL
+499 

>member
-1 MPAYMIALAVCMGL
+1 MRWIFSFWELHDKIRKNRRIKGKVRPRAVRGRMRFEKRMAMEALRKLLYAEMSREEYKACLPDIQRSNRQRVTAYLGIACAFLTVLWILSGALEFLRPNMLAYMIALAVCMGL
-15 QAVNRTFPG
+15 QAVNRAFPG

-223 FAMDKLLRRIGLS
+223 FAMDKSAEEMRA
-236 GRSIVPMLIGFG
+236 LIHKLVQEVDEAGYSVAVG
-248 CTVPGV
+248 T
-254 MASRTLPSERD
+254 ATH
-265 RKMTILLTPFMSC
+265 
-278 SAKLPIYSLFAVT
+278 SAGGIDMEV
-291 FFPEYA
+291 
-297 ALVMVGLYFLGILV
+297 LVKSAETRMYL
-311 GIGMAFLLK
+311 AK
-320 GTLFKGEAVPFV
+320 E
-332 MELPNYRLPGL
+332 EHYRLAG
-343 KNVAQLLWEKARDFL
+343 KTR
-358 ERAFTVI
+358 
-365 FLATIIIWFLQ
+365 
-376 NFDFQLSLTADPQES
+376 
-391 ILAWIASG
+391 G
-399 IAPLFAPLGFGD
+399 
-411 WRVSTA
+411 
-417 LITGFMAKES
+417 
-427 VVSTLTILY
+427 
-436 GSAAALGAAL
+436 
-446 SPAAAAPLL
+446 
-455 VFCLLYTP
+455 
-463 CIAAVASVKRE
+463 
-474 MGGRWAT
+474 
-481 VMVVNQCVVA
+481 
-491 WLAALVVR
+491 
-499 FLAVAVL
+499 

>member
-1 MPAYMIALAVCMGL
+1 MRWMFSFWELHDKIRKTRRIKGKVRPRAVRGRMRFEKRMAMEALRKLLYAEMSREEYKACLPDIQRSNRHRVTAYLGIACAFLTVLWILSGALEFLRPNMPAYMIALAVCMGL

-98 SKETLP
+98 SKETIP
-104 VDILDGVVFGAVS
+104 VDILDGMVFGAVS

-223 FAMDKLLRRIGLS
+223 FAMDKSAEEMRA
-236 GRSIVPMLIGFG
+236 LIHKLVQEVDEAGYSVAVG
-248 CTVPGV
+248 T
-254 MASRTLPSERD
+254 ATH
-265 RKMTILLTPFMSC
+265 
-278 SAKLPIYSLFAVT
+278 SAGGIDMEV
-291 FFPEYA
+291 
-297 ALVMVGLYFLGILV
+297 LVKSAETRMYL
-311 GIGMAFLLK
+311 AK
-320 GTLFKGEAVPFV
+320 E
-332 MELPNYRLPGL
+332 EHYRLAG
-343 KNVAQLLWEKARDFL
+343 KTR
-358 ERAFTVI
+358 
-365 FLATIIIWFLQ
+365 
-376 NFDFQLSLTADPQES
+376 
-391 ILAWIASG
+391 G
-399 IAPLFAPLGFGD
+399 
-411 WRVSTA
+411 
-417 LITGFMAKES
+417 
-427 VVSTLTILY
+427 
-436 GSAAALGAAL
+436 
-446 SPAAAAPLL
+446 
-455 VFCLLYTP
+455 
-463 CIAAVASVKRE
+463 
-474 MGGRWAT
+474 
-481 VMVVNQCVVA
+481 
-491 WLAALVVR
+491 
-499 FLAVAVL
+499 

>member
-1 MPAYMIALAVCMGL
+1 MFSFWELHDKIRKTRRIKGKVRPRAVRGRMRFEKRMAMEALRKLLYAEMSREEYKACLPDIQRSNRQRVTAYLGIACAFLTVLWILSGALEFLRPNMPAYMIALAVCMGL

-104 VDILDGVVFGAVS
+104 VDILDGMVFGAVS

-156 ESQMR
+156 ESQMH

-199 VAAKVRDIFGEEYSY
+199 VAATSSAKSTATVW
-214 RVGGDEFVA
+214 A
-223 FAMDKLLRRIGLS
+223 AMSSWPLRWTRAPKRCARSSTSWCRRWTRPVTRWPWVQRLTARAESTWKSLSNRLKHGCIWQRKSTIALPGRPENKMQKRYAAGLS
-236 GRSIVPMLIGFG
+236 G
-248 CTVPGV
+248 GV
-254 MASRTLPSERD
+254 
-265 RKMTILLTPFMSC
+265 
-278 SAKLPIYSLFAVT
+278 
-291 FFPEYA
+291 
-297 ALVMVGLYFLGILV
+297 
-311 GIGMAFLLK
+311 
-320 GTLFKGEAVPFV
+320 
-332 MELPNYRLPGL
+332 
-343 KNVAQLLWEKARDFL
+343 
-358 ERAFTVI
+358 
-365 FLATIIIWFLQ
+365 
-376 NFDFQLSLTADPQES
+376 
-391 ILAWIASG
+391 
-399 IAPLFAPLGFGD
+399 PLFCAAYFFF
-411 WRVSTA
+411 WR
-417 LITGFMAKES
+417 F
-427 VVSTLTILY
+427 VVEYT
-436 GSAAALGAAL
+436 
-446 SPAAAAPLL
+446 
-455 VFCLLYTP
+455 VF
-463 CIAAVASVKRE
+463 I
-474 MGGRWAT
+474 
-481 VMVVNQCVVA
+481 
-491 WLAALVVR
+491 
-499 FLAVAVL
+499 

>member
-1 MPAYMIALAVCMGL
+1 MEALRRLLLYAEMSREKYKACLPDIQRSNRQRVTAYLGIACAFLTVLWILSGVLEFLRPNMLAYMIALAVCMGL

-83 VFFDGIFILT
+83 VFFDGVFILT

-104 VDILDGVVFGAVS
+104 VDILDGMVFGAVS

-147 VGLKNRNAY
+147 VGLKNRNAH
-156 ESQMR
+156 ESQMH

-199 VAAKVRDIFGEEYSY
+199 VAAKVRDIFGEKYSY

-223 FAMDKLLRRIGLS
+223 FAMDKSAEEMRALIHKLVRRWTRPVTRWPWVQRLTARAASTWKSSSNRPKHGCIWQRKSTIALPGRPEDKMQKRYTAGLS
-236 GRSIVPMLIGFG
+236 G
-248 CTVPGV
+248 GV
-254 MASRTLPSERD
+254 
-265 RKMTILLTPFMSC
+265 
-278 SAKLPIYSLFAVT
+278 
-291 FFPEYA
+291 
-297 ALVMVGLYFLGILV
+297 
-311 GIGMAFLLK
+311 
-320 GTLFKGEAVPFV
+320 
-332 MELPNYRLPGL
+332 
-343 KNVAQLLWEKARDFL
+343 
-358 ERAFTVI
+358 
-365 FLATIIIWFLQ
+365 
-376 NFDFQLSLTADPQES
+376 
-391 ILAWIASG
+391 
-399 IAPLFAPLGFGD
+399 PLFCAAYFFF
-411 WRVSTA
+411 WR
-417 LITGFMAKES
+417 F
-427 VVSTLTILY
+427 VVEYT
-436 GSAAALGAAL
+436 
-446 SPAAAAPLL
+446 
-455 VFCLLYTP
+455 VFIC
-463 CIAAVASVKRE
+463 S
-474 MGGRWAT
+474 
-481 VMVVNQCVVA
+481 
-491 WLAALVVR
+491 
-499 FLAVAVL
+499 

>member
-1 MPAYMIALAVCMGL
+1 MRWIFSFWELHDKIRKTRRIKGKVRPRAVRRQMRFEKRMAMEALQRLLLYAEMSREKYKACLPDIQRSNRQRVTAYLGIACAFLTVLWILSGVLEFLRPNMLAYMIALAVCMGL

-104 VDILDGVVFGAVS
+104 VDILDGMVFGAVS

-156 ESQMR
+156 ESQMH

-223 FAMDKLLRRIGLS
+223 FAMDKSAEEMRA
-236 GRSIVPMLIGFG
+236 LIHKLVQEVDEAGYSVAVG
-248 CTVPGV
+248 T
-254 MASRTLPSERD
+254 ATH
-265 RKMTILLTPFMSC
+265 
-278 SAKLPIYSLFAVT
+278 SAGGIDMEV
-291 FFPEYA
+291 
-297 ALVMVGLYFLGILV
+297 LVKSAETRMYL
-311 GIGMAFLLK
+311 AK
-320 GTLFKGEAVPFV
+320 E
-332 MELPNYRLPGL
+332 EHYRLAG
-343 KNVAQLLWEKARDFL
+343 KTR
-358 ERAFTVI
+358 
-365 FLATIIIWFLQ
+365 
-376 NFDFQLSLTADPQES
+376 
-391 ILAWIASG
+391 G
-399 IAPLFAPLGFGD
+399 
-411 WRVSTA
+411 
-417 LITGFMAKES
+417 
-427 VVSTLTILY
+427 
-436 GSAAALGAAL
+436 
-446 SPAAAAPLL
+446 
-455 VFCLLYTP
+455 
-463 CIAAVASVKRE
+463 
-474 MGGRWAT
+474 
-481 VMVVNQCVVA
+481 
-491 WLAALVVR
+491 
-499 FLAVAVL
+499 

>member
-1 MPAYMIALAVCMGL
+1 MRWIFSFWELYDKIRKTRRTKGKVRPRAVRGRMRFEKRMAMEALRKLLYAEMSREEYKACLPDIQRSNRQRVTAYLGIACAFLTVLWILSGALEFLRPNMPAYMIALAVCMGL

-104 VDILDGVVFGAVS
+104 VDILDGMVFGAVS

-223 FAMDKLLRRIGLS
+223 FAMDKSAEEMRA
-236 GRSIVPMLIGFG
+236 LIHKLVQEVDEAGYSVAVG
-248 CTVPGV
+248 T
-254 MASRTLPSERD
+254 ATH
-265 RKMTILLTPFMSC
+265 
-278 SAKLPIYSLFAVT
+278 SAGGIDMEV
-291 FFPEYA
+291 
-297 ALVMVGLYFLGILV
+297 LVKSAETRMYL
-311 GIGMAFLLK
+311 AK
-320 GTLFKGEAVPFV
+320 E
-332 MELPNYRLPGL
+332 EHYRLAG
-343 KNVAQLLWEKARDFL
+343 KTR
-358 ERAFTVI
+358 
-365 FLATIIIWFLQ
+365 
-376 NFDFQLSLTADPQES
+376 
-391 ILAWIASG
+391 G
-399 IAPLFAPLGFGD
+399 
-411 WRVSTA
+411 
-417 LITGFMAKES
+417 
-427 VVSTLTILY
+427 
-436 GSAAALGAAL
+436 
-446 SPAAAAPLL
+446 
-455 VFCLLYTP
+455 
-463 CIAAVASVKRE
+463 
-474 MGGRWAT
+474 
-481 VMVVNQCVVA
+481 
-491 WLAALVVR
+491 
-499 FLAVAVL
+499 

>member
-1 MPAYMIALAVCMGL
+1 MRWIFSFWELHDKIRKTRRIKGKVRPRAVRGRMRFEKRMAMEALRKLLYAEMSREEYKACLPDIQRSNRQRVTAYLGIACAFLTVLWILSGALEFLRPNMLAYMIALAVCMGL
-15 QAVNRTFPG
+15 QAVNRAFPG

-223 FAMDKLLRRIGLS
+223 FAMDKSAEEMRA
-236 GRSIVPMLIGFG
+236 LIHKLVQEVDEAGYSVAVG
-248 CTVPGV
+248 T
-254 MASRTLPSERD
+254 ATH
-265 RKMTILLTPFMSC
+265 
-278 SAKLPIYSLFAVT
+278 SAGGIDMEV
-291 FFPEYA
+291 
-297 ALVMVGLYFLGILV
+297 LVKSAETRMYL
-311 GIGMAFLLK
+311 AK
-320 GTLFKGEAVPFV
+320 E
-332 MELPNYRLPGL
+332 EHYRLAG
-343 KNVAQLLWEKARDFL
+343 K
-358 ERAFTVI
+358 T
-365 FLATIIIWFLQ
+365 
-376 NFDFQLSLTADPQES
+376 
-391 ILAWIASG
+391 
-399 IAPLFAPLGFGD
+399 
-411 WRVSTA
+411 
-417 LITGFMAKES
+417 
-427 VVSTLTILY
+427 
-436 GSAAALGAAL
+436 
-446 SPAAAAPLL
+446 
-455 VFCLLYTP
+455 
-463 CIAAVASVKRE
+463 RE
-474 MGGRWAT
+474 
-481 VMVVNQCVVA
+481 
-491 WLAALVVR
+491 
-499 FLAVAVL
+499 

>member
-1 MPAYMIALAVCMGL
+1 MEALRKLLYAEMSREEYKACLPDIQRSNRQHVTAYLGIACAFLTVLWILSGALEFLRPNMPAYMIALAVCMGL

-104 VDILDGVVFGAVS
+104 VDILDGMVFGAVS

-156 ESQMR
+156 ESQMH

-223 FAMDKLLRRIGLS
+223 FAMDKSAEEMRA
-236 GRSIVPMLIGFG
+236 LIHKLVQEVDEAGYSVAVG
-248 CTVPGV
+248 T
-254 MASRTLPSERD
+254 ATH
-265 RKMTILLTPFMSC
+265 
-278 SAKLPIYSLFAVT
+278 SAGGIDMEV
-291 FFPEYA
+291 
-297 ALVMVGLYFLGILV
+297 LVKSAETRMYL
-311 GIGMAFLLK
+311 AK
-320 GTLFKGEAVPFV
+320 E
-332 MELPNYRLPGL
+332 EHYRLAG
-343 KNVAQLLWEKARDFL
+343 KTR
-358 ERAFTVI
+358 
-365 FLATIIIWFLQ
+365 
-376 NFDFQLSLTADPQES
+376 
-391 ILAWIASG
+391 G
-399 IAPLFAPLGFGD
+399 
-411 WRVSTA
+411 
-417 LITGFMAKES
+417 
-427 VVSTLTILY
+427 
-436 GSAAALGAAL
+436 
-446 SPAAAAPLL
+446 
-455 VFCLLYTP
+455 
-463 CIAAVASVKRE
+463 
-474 MGGRWAT
+474 
-481 VMVVNQCVVA
+481 
-491 WLAALVVR
+491 
-499 FLAVAVL
+499 

>member
-1 MPAYMIALAVCMGL
+1 MRWMFSFWELHDKIRKTRRTKGKVRPRAVRGRMRFEKRMAMEALRRLLYAEMSREEYKACLPDIQRSNRQRVTAYLGIACAFLTVLWILSGALEFLRPNMLAYMIALAVCMGL

-223 FAMDKLLRRIGLS
+223 FAMDKSAEEMRA
-236 GRSIVPMLIGFG
+236 LIHKLVQEVDEAGYSVAVG
-248 CTVPGV
+248 T
-254 MASRTLPSERD
+254 ATH
-265 RKMTILLTPFMSC
+265 
-278 SAKLPIYSLFAVT
+278 SAGGIDMEV
-291 FFPEYA
+291 
-297 ALVMVGLYFLGILV
+297 LVKSAETRMYL
-311 GIGMAFLLK
+311 AK
-320 GTLFKGEAVPFV
+320 E
-332 MELPNYRLPGL
+332 EHYRLAG
-343 KNVAQLLWEKARDFL
+343 KTR
-358 ERAFTVI
+358 
-365 FLATIIIWFLQ
+365 
-376 NFDFQLSLTADPQES
+376 
-391 ILAWIASG
+391 G
-399 IAPLFAPLGFGD
+399 
-411 WRVSTA
+411 
-417 LITGFMAKES
+417 
-427 VVSTLTILY
+427 
-436 GSAAALGAAL
+436 
-446 SPAAAAPLL
+446 
-455 VFCLLYTP
+455 
-463 CIAAVASVKRE
+463 
-474 MGGRWAT
+474 
-481 VMVVNQCVVA
+481 
-491 WLAALVVR
+491 
-499 FLAVAVL
+499 

>member
-1 MPAYMIALAVCMGL
+1 MFSFWELHDKIRKTRRIKGKVRPRAVRGRMRFEKGMAMEALRKLLYAEMSREEYKACLPDIQRSNRQRVTAYLGIACAFLTVLWILSGALEFLRPNMPAYMIALAVCMGL

-104 VDILDGVVFGAVS
+104 VDILDGMVFGAVS

-156 ESQMR
+156 ESQMH

-223 FAMDKLLRRIGLS
+223 FAMDKSAEEMRA
-236 GRSIVPMLIGFG
+236 LIHKLVQEVDEAGYSVAVG
-248 CTVPGV
+248 T
-254 MASRTLPSERD
+254 ATH
-265 RKMTILLTPFMSC
+265 
-278 SAKLPIYSLFAVT
+278 SAGGIDMEV
-291 FFPEYA
+291 
-297 ALVMVGLYFLGILV
+297 LVKSAETRMYL
-311 GIGMAFLLK
+311 AK
-320 GTLFKGEAVPFV
+320 E
-332 MELPNYRLPGL
+332 EHYRLAG
-343 KNVAQLLWEKARDFL
+343 KTR
-358 ERAFTVI
+358 
-365 FLATIIIWFLQ
+365 
-376 NFDFQLSLTADPQES
+376 
-391 ILAWIASG
+391 G
-399 IAPLFAPLGFGD
+399 
-411 WRVSTA
+411 
-417 LITGFMAKES
+417 
-427 VVSTLTILY
+427 
-436 GSAAALGAAL
+436 
-446 SPAAAAPLL
+446 
-455 VFCLLYTP
+455 
-463 CIAAVASVKRE
+463 
-474 MGGRWAT
+474 
-481 VMVVNQCVVA
+481 
-491 WLAALVVR
+491 
-499 FLAVAVL
+499 

>member
-1 MPAYMIALAVCMGL
+1 MFSFWELHDKIRKTRRIKGKVRPRAVRGRMRFEKRMAMEALRKLLYAEMSREEYKACLPDIQRSNRQRVTAYLGIACAFLTVLWILSGALEFLRPNMLAYMIALAVCMGL
-15 QAVNRTFPG
+15 QAVNRAFPG

-223 FAMDKLLRRIGLS
+223 FAMDKSAEEMRA
-236 GRSIVPMLIGFG
+236 LIHKLVQEVDEAGYSVAVG
-248 CTVPGV
+248 T
-254 MASRTLPSERD
+254 ATH
-265 RKMTILLTPFMSC
+265 
-278 SAKLPIYSLFAVT
+278 SAGGIDMEV
-291 FFPEYA
+291 
-297 ALVMVGLYFLGILV
+297 LVKSAETRMYL
-311 GIGMAFLLK
+311 AK
-320 GTLFKGEAVPFV
+320 E
-332 MELPNYRLPGL
+332 EHYRLAG
-343 KNVAQLLWEKARDFL
+343 KTR
-358 ERAFTVI
+358 
-365 FLATIIIWFLQ
+365 
-376 NFDFQLSLTADPQES
+376 
-391 ILAWIASG
+391 G
-399 IAPLFAPLGFGD
+399 
-411 WRVSTA
+411 
-417 LITGFMAKES
+417 
-427 VVSTLTILY
+427 
-436 GSAAALGAAL
+436 
-446 SPAAAAPLL
+446 
-455 VFCLLYTP
+455 
-463 CIAAVASVKRE
+463 
-474 MGGRWAT
+474 
-481 VMVVNQCVVA
+481 
-491 WLAALVVR
+491 
-499 FLAVAVL
+499 

>member
-1 MPAYMIALAVCMGL
+1 MFSFWELHDKIRKTRRIKGKVRPRAVRGRMRFEKRMAMEALRKLLYAEMSREEYKACLPDIQRSNRQRVTAYLGIACAFLTVLWILSGALEFLRPNMPAYMIALAVCMGL
-15 QAVNRTFPG
+15 QAVNRAFPG

-47 LGIHPSPDTPTVSF
+47 LGIHPSPDNPTVSF

-104 VDILDGVVFGAVS
+104 VDILDGMVFGAVS

-156 ESQMR
+156 ESQMH

-223 FAMDKLLRRIGLS
+223 FAMDKSAEEMRA
-236 GRSIVPMLIGFG
+236 LIHKLVQEVDEAGYSVAVG
-248 CTVPGV
+248 T
-254 MASRTLPSERD
+254 ATH
-265 RKMTILLTPFMSC
+265 
-278 SAKLPIYSLFAVT
+278 SAGGIDMEV
-291 FFPEYA
+291 
-297 ALVMVGLYFLGILV
+297 LVKSAETRMYL
-311 GIGMAFLLK
+311 AK
-320 GTLFKGEAVPFV
+320 E
-332 MELPNYRLPGL
+332 EHYRLAG
-343 KNVAQLLWEKARDFL
+343 KTR
-358 ERAFTVI
+358 
-365 FLATIIIWFLQ
+365 
-376 NFDFQLSLTADPQES
+376 
-391 ILAWIASG
+391 G
-399 IAPLFAPLGFGD
+399 
-411 WRVSTA
+411 
-417 LITGFMAKES
+417 
-427 VVSTLTILY
+427 
-436 GSAAALGAAL
+436 
-446 SPAAAAPLL
+446 
-455 VFCLLYTP
+455 
-463 CIAAVASVKRE
+463 
-474 MGGRWAT
+474 
-481 VMVVNQCVVA
+481 
-491 WLAALVVR
+491 
-499 FLAVAVL
+499 

>member
-1 MPAYMIALAVCMGL
+1 MRWIFSFWELHDKIRKNRRIKGKVRPRAVRGRMRFEKRMAMEALRKLLYAEMSREEYKACLPDIQRSNRQRVTAYLGIACAFLTVLWILSGALEFLRPNMPAYMIALAVCMGL

-47 LGIHPSPDTPTVSF
+47 LGIRPSPDTPTVSF

-104 VDILDGVVFGAVS
+104 VDILDGMVFGAVS

-156 ESQMR
+156 ESQMH

-223 FAMDKLLRRIGLS
+223 FAMDKSAEEMRA
-236 GRSIVPMLIGFG
+236 LIHKLVQEVDEAGYSVAVG
-248 CTVPGV
+248 T
-254 MASRTLPSERD
+254 ATH
-265 RKMTILLTPFMSC
+265 
-278 SAKLPIYSLFAVT
+278 SAGGIDMEV
-291 FFPEYA
+291 
-297 ALVMVGLYFLGILV
+297 LVKSAETRMYL
-311 GIGMAFLLK
+311 AK
-320 GTLFKGEAVPFV
+320 E
-332 MELPNYRLPGL
+332 EHYRLAG
-343 KNVAQLLWEKARDFL
+343 K
-358 ERAFTVI
+358 T
-365 FLATIIIWFLQ
+365 
-376 NFDFQLSLTADPQES
+376 
-391 ILAWIASG
+391 
-399 IAPLFAPLGFGD
+399 
-411 WRVSTA
+411 
-417 LITGFMAKES
+417 
-427 VVSTLTILY
+427 
-436 GSAAALGAAL
+436 
-446 SPAAAAPLL
+446 
-455 VFCLLYTP
+455 
-463 CIAAVASVKRE
+463 RE
-474 MGGRWAT
+474 
-481 VMVVNQCVVA
+481 
-491 WLAALVVR
+491 
-499 FLAVAVL
+499 